1 MKKIILSLTF
11 ALFINCSPVIFKSKW
26 TKEIAPETF
35 VVRFETSK
43 GNFDINVTRKS
54 SPKAVDRFYQ
64 LVKYN
69 FFDGGIF
76 YRVNPN
82 FVAQFGSSDGPTTR
96 KWNDIKVPDEAVVK
110 GNKRGSLSFA
120 RGGKESRTTDLFI
133 NLSDNSRLDTLL
145 YNEVKGFPTFGEVI
159 HGMHV
164 VDSLY
169 SGYADSTMES
179 LDLMYSN
186 KNGFLNNFPELDLI
200 EKVYLLE

>member
-1 MKKIILSLTF
+1 MKKIFLFLTF

-35 VVRFETSK
+35 VARFETTK
-43 GNFDINVTRKS
+43 GNFDIEVTRKS

-64 LVKYN
+64 LVKYR

-82 FVAQFGSSDGPTTR
+82 FVAQFGSSDGLTY
-96 KWNDIKVPDEAVVK
+96 KNWNDIKVLDEVVIK
-110 GNKRGSLSFA
+110 GNQRGSLSFA

-133 NLSDNSRLDTLL
+133 NLSDNSQLDSLM
-145 YNEVKGFPTFGEVI
+145 YNEVKGFPSFGNVVQ
-159 HGMHV
+159 GMHV

-169 SGYADSTMES
+169 SGYADTTMET
-179 LDLMYSN
+179 LDLMYAN
-186 KNGFLNNFPELDLI
+186 RKGFLKNFPKLDLI
-200 EKVYLLE
+200 HKVYLLK